1 MKTTPPARKRAP
13 VTIGLLVSLLAMLG
27 CSPSTSTKA
36 VESLST
42 QESPVAD
49 PEHTAASL
57 PSTQLRV
64 VSYNLNYGLA
74 QADAIDQATLDQVSG
89 LEADI
94 VLLQETNEVW
104 EKAIRGAA
112 GAAYPHQRFH
122 APGRFIAG
130 GIGSLSKYPILAEEV
145 IPSPVDWFPAQ
156 RLVVDAPGGPIQI
169 LNVHLRPA
177 ISEGGSWVAGYFTTG
192 HFREKEANTYQQ
204 VLDKALPTLVVG
216 DFNEEDRGT
225 AIDVF
230 ESWGLRNAL
239 PELAS
244 SQTTWRWT
252 AYSVPLALRLD
263 HVLYDTRH
271 LELVSAQVLAGGN
284 SDHLPVEAVFVR
296 TTQ

>member
-1 MKTTPPARKRAP
+1 MKTTQPARKRAR
-13 VTIGLLVSLLAMLG
+13 VTIGLLVSLFAMLG

-42 QESPVAD
+42 QESPIAD
-49 PEHTAASL
+49 PEHTVASL

-74 QADAIDQATLDQVSG
+74 QTDAIDQATLDQVSG

-130 GIGSLSKYPILAEEV
+130 GIGALSKYPILAEEV